1 MQAVK
6 VLPKGQITLPK
17 TVRKKL
23 GIKEG
28 DSLVLEEEKGRIVL
42 KKGKTIFDYIG
53 VLPNLGMSIEEM
65 REKAIKEVAKER
77 AESIHRHKRNT

>member
-17 TVRKKL
+17 EIRKIL
-23 GIKEG
+23 ELHEG
-28 DSLVLEEEKGRIVL
+28 DTLIIDTVNEKIVM

-53 VLPNLGMSIEEM
+53 LLPGQGLDD
-65 REKAIKEVAKER
+65 R
-77 AESIHRHKRNT
+77 